1 MLCVPVWSPGG
12 RKIAFNLCGIHRCSG
27 WIYDVS
33 THKRRR
39 VPGETI
45 EAFAPDG
52 AHLLVFDDVKKR
64 KECREGLFVT
74 DLYGKQRRLLPGDCL
89 DLGDWQALR

>member
-1 MLCVPVWSPGG
+1 MVPGG
-12 RKIAFNLCGIHRCSG
+12 RKIAFNLCGIHRCSA
-27 WIYDVS
+27 WIYDVA

-52 AHLLVFDDVKKR
+52 AHLLVFDDVKSR
-64 KECREGLFVT
+64 KECGQGLFVT
-74 DLYGKQRRLLPGDCL
+74 DLYGKQRRLLPGDCI
-89 DLGDWQALR
+89 DSGDWQALR